1 MNTRCAVVALA
12 AVFFLALGGAAR
24 AMHPSV
30 RMSKVVIWCDGIDD
44 ETAEATCAVV
54 ENKKTGDLAP
64 LDTPVWQQV
73 YDDSPTSQDVR
84 QACEAGD
91 EACCA
96 MSLLFRPR
104 LRMTRC
110 SARDASILPTH

>member
-24 AMHPSV
+24 AMHLSV

-44 ETAEATCAVV
+44 ETAEASCAVV
-54 ENKKTGDLAP
+54 ENKKAGDLAS
-64 LDTPVWQQV
+64 LNTPVWQQV

-84 QACEAGD
+84 QACEAG
-91 EACCA
+91 EAVCRT
-96 MSLLFRPR
+96 SLRFQPRPSIA
-104 LRMTRC
+104 RC
-110 SARDASILPTH
+110 SPGDASTSPTH